1 MIFLAITTIFQHL
14 HSCLLCV
21 HSHWG
26 SGIWRE
32 RGGGGKE
39 KRACGGRCRVG
50 QGQSTRAACGGRTGN
65 FFGHPKSCSI
75 LTFVNCYH
83 TLHTLK
89 VLNLNSGQAGGWKS
103 SYSPWGYRDLQRDVK
118 PCPSQSMSN

>member
-1 MIFLAITTIFQHL
+1 MEEAKRKGLVVAVVGSAKDKAQE
-14 HSCLLCV
+14 LLV
-21 HSHWG
+21 AEG
-26 SGIWRE
+26 L
-32 RGGGGKE
+32 
-39 KRACGGRCRVG
+39 V
-50 QGQSTRAACGGRTGN
+50 
-65 FFGHPKSCSI
+65 FFWALKSCSI